1 MIQALIWFL
10 SIFFLI
16 GTFTNGYGPQ
26 KIREEYARWGYP
38 SWFRYVTAVL
48 ELAVALLL
56 LFPAGIGWG
65 ALLGMGVM
73 SAVHLTLLHH
83 HETLQSIGPAVIFA
97 LLVIVLWQAALPS

>member
-1 MIQALIWFL
+1 MTQALIWFL

-26 KIREEYARWGYP
+26 TIREGYARWGYP
-38 SWFRYVTAVL
+38 SWFRYVTALL

-65 ALLGMGVM
+65 AILGMGVM
-73 SAVHLTLLHH
+73 AAAHLTLLHH
-83 HETLQSIGPAVIFA
+83 RETLHSIGPAVVFA
-97 LLVIVLWQAALPS
+97 LLALVLWQVALPN